1 MRTRPLPLALVMT
14 AAALAA
20 APAGSGQSPPP
31 PCPPGTLLATI
42 GGGAGDDEAPQGTT
56 PVATHRSE
64 LDAQLNYDNG
74 AAHSSNESL
83 TIAPPPG
90 LATTPVP
97 NDGDP
102 AEAGLRFVA
111 PAAGTLMFTATWTQL
126 DNYTRNRDCT
136 ASAQIPV
143 DVLPAKPIRTSHI
156 FGAMQHWVGHPGTPI
171 NVLSLGWELAVDAKT
186 GNATPVSVSVR
197 AVAGNRLPTAT
208 TPAVTSTWDPLTLLA
223 KPLSAHSALVRIR
236 SATLGLDDRAVNKID
251 LINASIYV
259 YPPHGRGTVHRGI
272 AIDVTQGPVTLAHY
286 RVRTTC
292 TKRKYRPLD
301 CKPRPS
307 GGT

>member
-1 MRTRPLPLALVMT
+1 MRARPLRLALVMS

-31 PCPPGTLLATI
+31 PCPPGTVLATI
-42 GGGAGDDEAPQGTT
+42 NSGTGDDDATQVTT
-56 PVATHRSE
+56 AVATHHLE

-74 AAHSSNESL
+74 AAISSNESL
-83 TIAPPPG
+83 TITPPPG
-90 LATTPVP
+90 LATMPVP

-102 AEAGLRFVA
+102 SEAGLRFVA
-111 PAAGTLMFTATWTQL
+111 PAAGTLAFTATWTQL
-126 DNYTRNRDCT
+126 DNYTSNRDCT
-136 ASAQIPV
+136 ASAQVPV
-143 DVLPAKPIRTSHI
+143 DVAPAKAIRTSHI
-156 FGAMQHWVGHPGTPI
+156 FGAMQHWFGHPGKPI
-171 NVLSLGWELAVDAKT
+171 NVLSIGWELAVDAKT
-186 GNATPVSVSVR
+186 GDATPVTVSVR
-197 AVAGNRLPTAT
+197 AVAGKRLPTAA

-223 KPLSAHSALVRIR
+223 KTLTAHSALVRIR
-236 SATLGLDDRAVNKID
+236 SATLGLDDHAVNKID

-292 TKRKYRPLD
+292 TQRAHRPLD